1 MDIGLNSW
9 EPAYYLSDE
18 MNKAQ
23 KVNSI
28 PSVLFILVH
37 RLPANILAFPS
48 PVALWLCFEVSLVG
62 QTAHISREH
71 PS

>member
-1 MDIGLNSW
+1 MAIGLNSW
-9 EPAYYLSDE
+9 GPTYCLSDE
-18 MNKAQ
+18 MDKAQ
-23 KVNSI
+23 KVNSV
-28 PSVLFILVH
+28 PSMLCILVQ

-48 PVALWLCFEVSLVG
+48 PVAVWLCFEVSLMG